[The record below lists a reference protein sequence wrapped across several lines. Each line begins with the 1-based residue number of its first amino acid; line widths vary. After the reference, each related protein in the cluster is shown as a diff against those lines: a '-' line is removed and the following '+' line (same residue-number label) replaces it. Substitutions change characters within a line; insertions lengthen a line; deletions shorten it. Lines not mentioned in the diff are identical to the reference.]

1 MEYDENNQPLDGNSN
16 AINLVLAHLTQRQ
29 NEQSQTISDLR
40 SCIDLM
46 AVRMDETEHMTSE
59 EYGNQVVE
67 QVMAAMPAIQAGA
80 MKATKRQPTRR

>member
-29 NEQSQTISDLR
+29 NEQSQTIADLR
-40 SCIDLM
+40 KDIELM
-46 AVRMDETEHMTSE
+46 ASRMDEAQHMTSE
-59 EYGNQVVE
+59 EYGNHVVE
-67 QVMAAMPAIQAGA
+67 QVMAAMPIIQAEA

>member
-1 MEYDENNQPLDGNSN
+1 MEYNEHNRPLDGNSN

-29 NEQSQTISDLR
+29 NEQSHTISDLR
-40 SCIDLM
+40 RDIELM
-46 AVRMDETEHMTSE
+46 AIRLDETEHMTSE

-67 QVMAAMPAIQAGA
+67 QVMAAMPVIQAEA